1 MTDMV
6 YLDPKFASEVKAAD
20 EFLKKLPPAVREQMI
35 ENARKAKE
43 AEQQKKKIL
52 GLPAPVVFILGAG
65 VVVLGVMYV
74 INRK

>member
-20 EFLKKLPPAVREQMI
+20 EFLKKLSPAVREQMI

-43 AEQQKKKIL
+43 AERQKKKIL
-52 GLPAPVVFILGAG
+52 GLPAPVFFILGAG
-65 VVVLGVMYV
+65 VLVLGVMYV
-74 INRK
+74 VNRK

>member
-20 EFLKKLPPAVREQMI
+20 EFLKKLSPAVREQMI

-65 VVVLGVMYV
+65 VLVLGVMYV
-74 INRK
+74 VNRK